1 VFGLAAVWDRSE
13 TEDGDVIESCSV
25 IRVAANELLAGIANS
40 DARMPAILRRKD
52 YDTWLRGTPAQ
63 AKGALRP
70 YNPAWMTAHAV
81 SPRINSTVPDDAGL
95 IRPVH

>member
-1 VFGLAAVWDRSE
+1 
-13 TEDGDVIESCSV
+13 
-25 IRVAANELLAGIANS
+25 LLSGMAPA

-52 YDTWLRGTPAQ
+52 YQTWLRGTPAQ
-63 AKGALRP
+63 AKEALRP

-81 SPRINSTVPDDAGL
+81 SPRINSTVPDDEGL